1 MKTKLGW
8 YKINDIWHHVGDGNG
23 PANWRPEFHSISTF
37 LLYILIHPVL
47 CLYSINML
55 HDFYERIAKSTDN
68 LSFSRILLIPHFLNR
83 FHFSLSFSLF
93 FLSSMKTFLNRG
105 HIFARIINAWIL
117 HHILDATRLNTND
130 VERVKN
136 IVERWIS
143 SFSRDISPI

>member
-83 FHFSLSFSLF
+83 FHFSLSLSFSCPRWKR
-93 FLSSMKTFLNRG
+93 FL
-105 HIFARIINAWIL
+105 IA
-117 HHILDATRLNTND
+117 
-130 VERVKN
+130 V
-136 IVERWIS
+136 IS
-143 SFSRDISPI
+143 SLVSLTHEYCITFSMRHGWIQMMWNV